1 LAVKEVYKAAV
12 EGRSDDEG
20 KIIFGRITEALV
32 KGVWIFGM
40 PRMLNAFYPLEPEV
54 NRAHVPEHT
63 PRENMKNP
71 LDYTERGLKQ
81 FRTIWGLSEG
91 NDYFLRAYDIAP
103 ELRNCRLVLQLMLGQ
118 LGIYINYGAYVS
130 DVSVLSAVETS
141 QIVIASLLPLDVPQV
156 KGHMIG
162 LQRNGGTKEQ
172 AFYAVD
178 IAETIARAMGINLTI
193 PIPSADEI
201 EV

>member
-1 LAVKEVYKAAV
+1 
-12 EGRSDDEG
+12 
-20 KIIFGRITEALV
+20 
-32 KGVWIFGM
+32 
-40 PRMLNAFYPLEPEV
+40 LEQEV

-63 PRENMKNP
+63 PRENMTNP

-91 NDYFLRAYDIAP
+91 NDHLLRAYDIAP
-103 ELRNCRLVLQLMLGQ
+103 ELRIPPLTLRLMLGQ

-130 DVSVLSAVETS
+130 DVSILSAVETS

-172 AFYAVD
+172 AIYAAD

-193 PIPSADEI
+193 PIPTANEI
-201 EV
+201 DV